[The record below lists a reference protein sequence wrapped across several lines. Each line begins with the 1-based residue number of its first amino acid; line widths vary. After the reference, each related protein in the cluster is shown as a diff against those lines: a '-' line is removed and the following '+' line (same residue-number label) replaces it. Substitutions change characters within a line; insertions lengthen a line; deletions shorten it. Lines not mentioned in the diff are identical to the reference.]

1 MQLHEDFRSRHQSTG
16 PSDRG
21 FGLVGAAACGVIGL
35 WPLIRHQPVR
45 LWFLA
50 AAALFL
56 LLALG
61 LPSVLHP
68 LNVAWAKLGLL
79 LNGIITPV
87 IMGVLFFAVVTPVA
101 YFLRLRGRD
110 ALRLRPNPAAKT
122 YWLERQPPGP
132 LPQSMANQF

>member
-1 MQLHEDFRSRHQSTG
+1 MQIHEDFRSRHQSTG

-35 WPLIRHQPVR
+35 SPLIRHQPVR
-45 LWFLA
+45 LWVLVA
-50 AAALFL
+50 GALFL
-56 LLALG
+56 FLALAS
-61 LPSVLHP
+61 PTVLHQ

-79 LNGIITPV
+79 LNHIVTPV
-87 IMGVLFFAVVTPVA
+87 IMGVLFFGVVTPVA
-101 YFLRLRGRD
+101 YFFRLRGRD
-110 ALRLRPNPAAKT
+110 ALRLRPNPSAKT

>member
-1 MQLHEDFRSRHQSTG
+1 MQIHEDFRSRHQYTG

-21 FGLVGAAACGVIGL
+21 FGLVAGAACGVAGF
-35 WPLIRHQPVR
+35 WPLMRHQPVR

-56 LLALG
+56 LLALA
-61 LPSVLHP
+61 LASVLHP

-79 LNGIITPV
+79 LNGIVTPV
-87 IMGVLFFAVVTPVA
+87 IMGVLFFAVITPVA
-101 YFLRLRGRD
+101 YFFRLRGRD
-110 ALRLRPNPAAKT
+110 ALRLKPNRAAKT